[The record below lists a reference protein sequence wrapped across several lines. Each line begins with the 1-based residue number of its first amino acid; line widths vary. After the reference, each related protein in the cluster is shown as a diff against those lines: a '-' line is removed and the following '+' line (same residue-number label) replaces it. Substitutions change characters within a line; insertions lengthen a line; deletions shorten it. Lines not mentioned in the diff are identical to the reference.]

1 MSGIVWAKWFF
12 PDWAADPALKL
23 CSLAAQ
29 GLWMRLLCQCAE
41 SDRCAVEM
49 KGKPLSAA
57 QIAVIVGRPEREV
70 SRLIDE
76 LEANDV
82 FSRDPDGAI
91 YSRRMRR
98 DADRR
103 ATDIANGRKGGNPRI
118 KGDRNPPDNG
128 GVNPPRNPRDKGKDK
143 AQKPEARSQEEGKPP
158 KRVSPSSGAS
168 APRDEPRADAAEGDK
183 PSNVV
188 EWEAQRRALL
198 AGTGA

>member
-1 MSGIVWAKWFF
+1 MSGMVWAKWFF
-12 PDWAADPALKL
+12 PDWASDPALKL

-41 SDRCAVEM
+41 SDRCAVDM
-49 KGKPLSAA
+49 KGKPLSVA
-57 QIAVIVGRPEREV
+57 QISVIVGRPEREV
-70 SRLIDE
+70 GRLIEE

-91 YSRRMRR
+91 FSRRMRR
-98 DADRR
+98 DAERR
-103 ATDIANGRKGGNPRI
+103 ARDQANGRAGGNPNL
-118 KGDRNPPDNG
+118 KGHPNPPVGG
-128 GVNPPRNPRDKGKDK
+128 GVNPPTKGKVKARDK

-168 APRDEPRADAAEGDK
+168 APRDETRAAAAGEGK

-198 AGTGA
+198 AGIGG